1 MSKPIIT
8 LENCPQTVEVTIR
21 QQPRKHRLIIHLVN
35 FTGEMTR
42 PIESVV
48 ALKNIKVT
56 LHRFTEYERAKA
68 LWLEKNLSL
77 EKNGDSLTFEVPL
90 VQEYEAIV
98 LEA

>member
-1 MSKPIIT
+1 M
-8 LENCPQTVEVTIR
+8 
-21 QQPRKHRLIIHLVN
+21 HRLIIHLVN

-56 LHRFTEYERAKA
+56 LHGFTEYKSARA
-68 LWLEKNLSL
+68 LWLEKDLSL
-77 EKNGDSLTFEVPL
+77 EKNDGALTFEVPL